1 VAAVDRVQAA
11 APEAAE
17 ARSTVAEAPSTFAD
31 GRAAGVLPTPATE
44 EAASTEL
51 GTLPRHVAIVMDG
64 NRRWARQRGLPEAE
78 GHAAGVEA
86 IRPILRHAVVRGIE
100 VLSIYAFSRENWSR
114 SESEVHTL
122 FALLDAAI
130 RDETPE
136 LIRQGVRVR
145 LSGRLDELPDAIRTS
160 IGEALEATHGGERLT
175 LNVALNYSGR
185 SEISDAVR
193 RCIEDGLAP
202 AEVDEAA
209 IAARLYTADLPDPDL
224 LIRTGGD
231 QRISNFLVWQAAY
244 AEFYFCDTLW
254 PDFGPDDLDEA
265 LADYAGRSRRFG
277 R

>member
-1 VAAVDRVQAA
+1 MAAVDRAHAPVPVTIPDGSSGGSPAVAA
-11 APEAAE
+11 DE
-17 ARSTVAEAPSTFAD
+17 TTTAD
-31 GRAAGVLPTPATE
+31 I
-44 EAASTEL
+44 

-86 IRPILRHAVVRGIE
+86 IRPILRHAVERGIA

-114 SESEVHTL
+114 GESEVHTL

-136 LIRQGVRVR
+136 LVRQGVQVR
-145 LSGRLDELPDAIRTS
+145 LSGRLEELPDAIRTS
-160 IGEALEATHGGERLT
+160 IVEALAATDGGDRLT

-185 SEISDAVR
+185 SEIADAVR
-193 RCIEDGLAP
+193 RCMTDGLTP
-202 AEVDEAA
+202 QDVDEAA

-224 LIRTGGD
+224 VIRTGGD
-231 QRISNFLVWQAAY
+231 QRLSNFLVWQSAY
-244 AEFYFCDTLW
+244 AEFYFCDKLW
-254 PDFGPDDLDEA
+254 PDFGPFDLDEA

>member
-1 VAAVDRVQAA
+1 MAAVDRAH
-11 APEAAE
+11 AP
-17 ARSTVAEAPSTFAD
+17 V
-31 GRAAGVLPTPATE
+31 PATIPE
-44 EAASTEL
+44 GASDRSPMATDETMTADMA
-51 GTLPRHVAIVMDG
+51 TLPRHVAIVMDG

-86 IRPILRHAVVRGIE
+86 IRPILRHAVERGIA

-114 SESEVHTL
+114 GESEVHTL

-136 LIRQGVRVR
+136 LVRQGVQVR
-145 LSGRLDELPDAIRTS
+145 LSGRLEELPEAIRTS
-160 IGEALEATHGGERLT
+160 IVEALAATDGGHRLT

-185 SEISDAVR
+185 SEIADAVR
-193 RCIEDGLAP
+193 RCMADGLAP
-202 AEVDEAA
+202 EDVDEAA

-224 LIRTGGD
+224 VIRTGGD
-231 QRISNFLVWQAAY
+231 QRLSNFLVWQSAY
-244 AEFYFCDTLW
+244 AEFYFCEKLW
-254 PDFGPDDLDEA
+254 PDFGPLDLDEA